1 MPDTSTFQSFLCCT
15 MIDAESSTM
24 STLNAAQFSRFN
36 RRLRNV
42 PVAVLACIVRE
53 TKDTAVHGAK
63 GLSSLLFRV
72 CLSSFSPRRID
83 EDARA
88 QRPLES

>member
-1 MPDTSTFQSFLCCT
+1 

-24 STLNAAQFSRFN
+24 NTLNAAQFSRFN

-63 GLSSLLFRV
+63 GLSSLPFCV